1 MGGIGNMLKIEHL
14 TKQFGAKIAV
24 NDLSLHICP
33 GEIYGFIGHNGAG
46 KTTTLKS
53 CAGILKFD
61 SGDIWIDGVSIRENP
76 LACKQKIAYIPDNPD
91 LYGFMTGIQFLNF
104 TGDIFEVPASV
115 RKERIAELTDSF
127 ELSGDLT
134 QPISGYSHG
143 MKQKLA
149 IIAAWLHTPKL
160 IMMDEPFVGLD
171 PKASH
176 LLKGMMRQA
185 CDAGSAIFF
194 STHVLE
200 VAEKL
205 CDKIAIIRR
214 GQLIRS
220 GTMEEVKGDDSLE
233 DVFLELEEA

>member
-1 MGGIGNMLKIEHL
+1 MIQINHL
-14 TKQFGAKIAV
+14 TKQYGDKKAV
-24 NDLSLHICP
+24 DDLSLHICP

-53 CAGILKFD
+53 CAGILRFD
-61 SGDIWIDGVSIRENP
+61 AGDILIDGVSVKADP
-76 LACKQKIAYIPDNPD
+76 LTCKGKIAYIPDNPD
-91 LYGFMTGIQFLNF
+91 LYDFMTGIQFLNF
-104 TGDIFEVPASV
+104 IADVFGVTSRD
-115 RKERIAELTDSF
+115 RQERIGALADSF
-127 ELSGDLT
+127 ELTADLA
-134 QPISGYSHG
+134 QPISSYSHG

-149 IIAAWLHTPKL
+149 IISAWLHNPKL

-176 LLKGMMRQA
+176 LLKEMMRQA
-185 CDAGSAIFF
+185 CDRGSAIFF

-205 CDKIAIIRR
+205 CDKVAIIKQ
-214 GQLIRS
+214 GKLIRS

-233 DVFLELEEA
+233 DVFLELEEK